1 MDEEEQ
7 KDEAEKALQEIVDAE
22 FKVVL
27 GKQKVMMEQPGAV
40 PNSEKFL
47 NCEDDEGNQLW
58 RITCIK
64 EQVVDYIKILK
75 KNGFVGQ

>member
-1 MDEEEQ
+1 
-7 KDEAEKALQEIVDAE
+7 
-22 FKVVL
+22 
-27 GKQKVMMEQPGAV
+27 
-40 PNSEKFL
+40 L

-75 KNGFVGQ
+75 KNGFLGQEFHYDVETFNKNQLEKKKISE

>member
-1 MDEEEQ
+1 
-7 KDEAEKALQEIVDAE
+7 
-22 FKVVL
+22 
-27 GKQKVMMEQPGAV
+27 MEQPGAV